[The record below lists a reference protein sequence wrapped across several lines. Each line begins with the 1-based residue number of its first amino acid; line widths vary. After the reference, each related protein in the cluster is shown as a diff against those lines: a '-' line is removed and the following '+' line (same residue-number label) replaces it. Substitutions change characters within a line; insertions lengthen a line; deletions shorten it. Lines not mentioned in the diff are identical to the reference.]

1 MEKKIGVIDIGS
13 NSVRLNIAERD
24 RFNRFRILE
33 DVKVNVRLG
42 KGLSETG
49 KLFEDR
55 MAQGIETLKLFRQI
69 LDRYDADRVA
79 AVATAAVR
87 KAENGQAFVKAIQT
101 ETGFDIKVI
110 SGIEEASLDYLGAM
124 STLEIRDGVLMDIGG
139 GSIELVLIRER
150 KQVEAISIPVG
161 AVDLTER
168 FGLKDQVDKKD
179 LEALKDYL
187 ETTFEQID
195 FLKKAK
201 GLPIIGVGGTIRNVG
216 RIHRRLIAYPMEL
229 THHYEMLQNDVEL
242 VCKTA
247 SKLDLEARKDLK
259 GLSKGRA
266 DVFIGAAYALKELM
280 LFLDSEQLIISDA
293 GLREGLILKCFGE
306 NDVADG
312 GVFEESL
319 MHVAQDYEVDLFRAA
334 KVYRL
339 MQVLLEQLQALH
351 GINRPVN
358 RIMKISAMLRD
369 SGVKIRYRNYPEH
382 SFYLI
387 LNSALYGVSQKEIL
401 MSALAVL
408 NHKSTKKLRIDERY
422 SGILKEED
430 EQVIEVLSLF
440 LQISD
445 ALEKAMASQGELLFA
460 EVSEKAV
467 KLLVSGALD
476 PSFAERICLVCG
488 KKFKRVFD
496 KELIVSGIERA

>member
-139 GSIELVLIRER
+139 GSIEFVLIRER

-201 GLPIIGVGGTIRNVG
+201 GLPIIGV
-216 RIHRRLIAYPMEL
+216 
-229 THHYEMLQNDVEL
+229 D
-242 VCKTA
+242 
-247 SKLDLEARKDLK
+247 RK
-259 GLSKGRA
+259 STR
-266 DVFIGAAYALKELM
+266 
-280 LFLDSEQLIISDA
+280 
-293 GLREGLILKCFGE
+293 
-306 NDVADG
+306 
-312 GVFEESL
+312 
-319 MHVAQDYEVDLFRAA
+319 
-334 KVYRL
+334 
-339 MQVLLEQLQALH
+339 
-351 GINRPVN
+351 
-358 RIMKISAMLRD
+358 
-369 SGVKIRYRNYPEH
+369 
-382 SFYLI
+382 
-387 LNSALYGVSQKEIL
+387 LNSS
-401 MSALAVL
+401 
-408 NHKSTKKLRIDERY
+408 H
-422 SGILKEED
+422 
-430 EQVIEVLSLF
+430 
-440 LQISD
+440 
-445 ALEKAMASQGELLFA
+445 
-460 EVSEKAV
+460 
-467 KLLVSGALD
+467 
-476 PSFAERICLVCG
+476 
-488 KKFKRVFD
+488 
-496 KELIVSGIERA
+496 